1 MLTALR
7 EKIESLL
14 KAGKDPF
21 PQIMGQEEAKRGV
34 LSAIL
39 AGRHVIIVGFPGVG
53 KTTLAKAVADLL
65 PEVGAVKGCK
75 FSCDP
80 KRPACPWCKAK
91 EKRAEKLETV
101 MRKGSFVRVQG
112 SPDLQ
117 VEDLLGD
124 IDPIKAIEFGPQ
136 DPRAFTPGKLLRA
149 NRGVLFF
156 DEINRC
162 PERLQNS
169 LLQVVEEGVATIGG
183 YEVDYPA
190 DFVLIATMNP
200 AEYVGTE
207 RMSDVL
213 LDRFDMVEMHYPE
226 NPQIEAKIAEEKG
239 EDLGVSVPRP
249 VMDLIVD
256 IVRATRSDERI
267 EMPAG
272 VRATIGLY
280 ERAQSNAMVKRRQE
294 ADFEDVVDVAESV
307 IAHRIKIA
315 PRFRHT
321 TTPEEVVSEMVKR
334 AVSKRSTGG
343 AAKKKP
349 PDRVEESESKPPPN
363 TNGKPG
369 KNPESVLRN
378 MLNRNMMGISS
389 KFLAKAIVTDFDEA
403 LATFGSELLEGLTG
417 LGLEELRE
425 MGGMP
430 ESIEHLEGR
439 IDGNFKLLKDSG
451 LLGEEGP
458 TPEGID
464 SVALEL
470 LEDEFRTLGALGGE
484 HDTLTRGGVSE
495 RIETRPFM
503 KHAKL
508 ALRSTIRLSMKR
520 GHEKILKGDLR
531 SWERAGTVSVDFVYA
546 LDTSG
551 SMRGA
556 KLDACK
562 KAAIGLA
569 YLGLKGRDRVAVV
582 AFKSKPALSANFG
595 EPLDEFAKKVAGLSP
610 SETTNIA
617 EALKF
622 SRGILSEEKRKDRE
636 RHIILITDAMPTS
649 GERPVEETM
658 EEASACKESG
668 MTISVVGINLDR
680 EGDDIARRIAQIGG
694 GSFYHVSEAER
705 VNEAVMLDRGRVK
718 KA

>member
-1 MLTALR
+1 MSLYDR
-7 EKIESLL
+7 IEQLL
-14 KAGKDPF
+14 KTGKAPF
-21 PQIMGQEEAKRGV
+21 PQIMGQEGAKRGV

-65 PEVGAVKGCK
+65 PEVEAVAGCK
-75 FSCDP
+75 FNCDP
-80 KRPACPWCKAK
+80 KHPACPWCKER
-91 EKRAEKLETV
+91 EKKGEKFETV
-101 MRKGSFVRVQG
+101 KKRGAFVRVQG

-124 IDPIKAIEFGPQ
+124 IDPIKALEYGPQ
-136 DPRAFTPGKLLRA
+136 DPRSFTPGKLLRA

-226 NPQIEAKIAEEKG
+226 TAEIEAKIVEEKG
-239 EDLGVSVPRP
+239 EDLGVAVSKP
-249 VMDLIVD
+249 VMDLIVEM
-256 IVRATRSDERI
+256 VRATRNDERI

-280 ERAQSNAMVKRRQE
+280 ERAQSTAIVKGKKE
-294 ADFEDVVDVAESV
+294 AGFDDVVEVAESV

-321 TTPEEVVSEMVKR
+321 TTPEAVVLEIVKKTL
-334 AVSKRSTGG
+334 SKRSAGE
-343 AAKKKP
+343 AKKKP
-349 PDRVEESESKPPPN
+349 PDKVEESNSTRRPPKLSE
-363 TNGKPG
+363 KPG
-369 KNPESVLRN
+369 KQPASVLKN
-378 MLNRNMMGISS
+378 LLNRNMMGISS
-389 KFLAKAIVTDFDEA
+389 KFLAKAIVVDFDEA
-403 LATFGSELLEGLTG
+403 VATFGSDILEGLTG
-417 LGLEELRE
+417 FGLEELQE
-425 MGGMP
+425 MEGRP
-430 ESIEHLEGR
+430 ESVEKLEGR
-439 IDGNFKLLKDSG
+439 IEGNFKLLKDSG
-451 LLGEEGP
+451 LLGEDGP

-464 SVALEL
+464 AVALEL
-470 LEDEFRTLGALGGE
+470 LEDEFRILGSSGGE
-484 HDTLTRGGVSE
+484 HETLTKGGISE
-495 RIETRPFM
+495 RIESRPFLR
-503 KHAKL
+503 HAKL
-508 ALRSTIRLSMKR
+508 ALRRTVQIAMKR
-520 GHEKILKGDLR
+520 GHEKLLKEDLR
-531 SWERAGTVSVDFVYA
+531 SWERAGMVSVDFVYA

-551 SMRGA
+551 SMRGQ

-562 KAAIGLA
+562 RAAIGLA
-569 YLGLKGRDRVAVV
+569 YMGMKGRDRVAVV
-582 AFKSKPALSANFG
+582 SFKSKPALSVNFG
-595 EPLDEFAKKVAGLSP
+595 EPLEEFARKVARLFP
-610 SETTNIA
+610 SETTDIA
-617 EALKF
+617 GALRF
-622 SRGILSEEKRKDRE
+622 SRGVISAEKRKDRE
-636 RHIILITDAMPTS
+636 KHIILITDAMPTS
-649 GERPVEETM
+649 GERPVEATM

-668 MTISVVGINLDR
+668 VTVSVVGINLDK

-694 GSFYHVSEAER
+694 GSFYHVSDVER
-705 VNEAVMLDRGRVK
+705 VNEAVLEDRAKTVK
-718 KA
+718 RS

>member
-1 MLTALR
+1 MLAALR

-14 KAGKDPF
+14 KAGKPPF

-65 PEVGAVKGCK
+65 PEVEAVKGCK

-91 EKRAEKLETV
+91 GEKLETV

-213 LDRFDMVEMHYPE
+213 LDRFDMVEMGYPE
-226 NPQIEAKIAEEKG
+226 NPQIEAKIAGEKG
-239 EDLGVSVPRP
+239 EDLGVVVPKP

-256 IVRATRSDERI
+256 VVRATRGDERI

-280 ERAQSNAMVKRRQE
+280 ERAQSNAMVKGREE
-294 ADFEDVVDVAESV
+294 ATFEDVVEVAESV

-321 TTPEEVVSEMVKR
+321 TKAGEVVSELVKK
-334 AVSKRSTGG
+334 AVSKRAAGE
-343 AAKKKP
+343 AKKKP

-363 TNGKPG
+363 TNDKPG
-369 KNPESVLRN
+369 KKPESVLRN
-378 MLNRNMMGISS
+378 MLNRNIAGISS

-425 MGGMP
+425 MEGRP
-430 ESIEHLEGR
+430 ESVERLEGR
-439 IDGNFKLLKDSG
+439 IEGNFKLLKDAG

-464 SVALEL
+464 TVALEL
-470 LEDEFRTLGALGGE
+470 LEDEFRTLGAIGGE

-495 RIETRPFM
+495 RIETRPFL

-520 GHEKILKGDLR
+520 GHEKISREDLR

-569 YLGLKGRDRVAVV
+569 YLGIKGRDRVAVV
-582 AFKSKPALSANFG
+582 SFKSKPSLSANFG
-595 EPLDEFAKKVAGLSP
+595 EPLDEFARKVAALSP
-610 SETTNIA
+610 SETTDIA
-617 EALKF
+617 GALRF
-622 SRGILSEEKRKDRE
+622 SRGILSEDKRKDRE

-668 MTISVVGINLDR
+668 MTISVVGINLDK

-694 GSFYHVSEAER
+694 GSFYHVSDAER
-705 VNEAVMLDRGRVK
+705 VNDAVLDDRGKVK

>member
-1 MLTALR
+1 MLAALR
-7 EKIESLL
+7 EKIEGLL

-65 PEVGAVKGCK
+65 PQVDAVKGCK
-75 FSCDP
+75 FNCDP
-80 KRPACPWCKAK
+80 KHPACPWCKAK
-91 EKRAEKLETV
+91 EKRGENKLETV
-101 MRKGSFVRVQG
+101 MKMGSFVRVQG

-213 LDRFDMVEMHYPE
+213 LDRFDMVEMGYPE
-226 NPQIEAKIAEEKG
+226 NPEIEAKIAKEKG
-239 EDLGVSVPRP
+239 EDLGVAVPKP
-249 VMDLIVD
+249 VMELIVD
-256 IVRATRSDERI
+256 MVRATRSDERI

-280 ERAQSNAMVKRRQE
+280 ERAQSNAMVKGRKE
-294 ADFEDVVDVAESV
+294 AAFDDVVDVAESV

-321 TTPEEVVSEMVKR
+321 TTPEAVVCEIVKKT
-334 AVSKRSTGG
+334 VSKRSAGE
-343 AAKKKP
+343 AKKKP

-363 TNGKPG
+363 TNDKQGK
-369 KNPESVLRN
+369 KPESVLRN

-389 KFLAKAIVTDFDEA
+389 KFLAKAIVIDFDEA
-403 LATFGSELLEGLTG
+403 VATFGSDILEGLTG
-417 LGLEELRE
+417 FGLEELRE
-425 MGGMP
+425 MEGRP
-430 ESIEHLEGR
+430 ESVEKLEGR
-439 IDGNFKLLKDSG
+439 IEGNFKLLKDSG
-451 LLGEEGP
+451 LLGDEGP

-464 SVALEL
+464 TVALEL
-470 LEDEFRTLGALGGE
+470 LEDEFRTLGAIGGE
-484 HDTLTRGGVSE
+484 HDTLTKGGVSE
-495 RIETRPFM
+495 RIETRPFL

-520 GHEKILKGDLR
+520 GHEKILREDLR
-531 SWERAGTVSVDFVYA
+531 SWERAGTVRVDFVYA

-569 YLGLKGRDRVAVV
+569 YLGIKGRDRVAVV
-582 AFKSKPALSANFG
+582 SFKSTPVLSANFG
-595 EPLDEFAKKVAGLSP
+595 EPLDEFARKVAGLSP

-617 EALKF
+617 EALRF
-622 SRGILSEEKRKDRE
+622 SGGILSGEKRHDRE

-649 GERPVEETM
+649 GERPVDETM
-658 EEASACKESG
+658 EEASACKEAG
-668 MTISVVGINLDR
+668 MTVSVVGINLDK

-694 GSFYHVSEAER
+694 GSFYHVADAER